1 MSLPVPEPEAATRLA
16 NRRAKRVGG
25 EGPYGLRRWGGGPP
39 AFDRRP
45 RGGALLAVALIAAIA
60 ALGATAAPARA
71 DVTTSCEFLEISA
84 KQGAAAAIDADL
96 KPVEKKLKKPPF
108 SNWNQFKLL
117 SHSQKS
123 LAKKKPEAVGLKLGS
138 ATATLVEIVDKSKVR
153 LTVTMDDNKGKQVT
167 NSTTTVEAGDYV
179 IFVHE
184 LANNEGHLLSL
195 TCR

>member
-1 MSLPVPEPEAATRLA
+1 MSLRVPAPEAATRRA
-16 NRRAKRVGG
+16 NRRSGRGAV
-25 EGPYGLRRWGGGPP
+25 LA
-39 AFDRRP
+39 AFLVTAVA
-45 RGGALLAVALIAAIA
+45 GGAL
-60 ALGATAAPARA
+60 AAPARA
-71 DVTTSCEFLEISA
+71 DVVTSCEFLEVAA
-84 KQGAAAAIDADL
+84 KQGDKPAIDPDL

-108 SNWNQFKLL
+108 STWNQFKLL

-123 LAKKKPEAVGLKLGS
+123 LARRKPEAVGLKLGS

-153 LTVTMDDNKGKQVT
+153 LTVTMDDDKGKQVT
-167 NSTTTVEAGDYV
+167 NNTTTVEAGDYV